1 MKNELVKKALPHFI
15 AILIFLI
22 TAALFC
28 KPALEG
34 NVLDQHDIVG
44 WKGMAQNA
52 FDYKEKHG
60 HFPLWNP
67 ALFSGMPNYLI
78 AMEGKSILPN
88 LTAIFSLGL
97 PQPVNM
103 FFLAALCF
111 YLLCICWGT
120 RPVVGIFGGLAYAF
134 ATYNPIIIAAGHVT
148 KMFAIA
154 YMPLMLAGM
163 LLVFRKKYYAGLA
176 LSTLGAYLLLN
187 ANHPQITYY
196 FLIVALFV
204 TLGYAFTWI
213 REKDFRHMGIAAG
226 ILVIAAGAGA
236 LTTSLSLLTTSE
248 YSQFTMRGGKSVEI
262 QGDSVKTVKTEGLD
276 TSYAF
281 SYSLG
286 PGEGLTM
293 LMPGAFGDNNRSTFA
308 ENEKIIAALESRG
321 VPSAN
326 ANQLAGQL
334 PRFWGDPNSSGGGP
348 FYAGV
353 LVCLLA
359 LLGFVLYRAPL
370 RWALLVVAVLALVM
384 AMGKYMLSFNLFLF
398 ENLPLYNKFRAPSIT
413 MVIPQLLLPFVAIIA
428 LHLLFIQPNA
438 RELTKANFKKI
449 LYAMGGLILVL
460 GILYLMMDYSAL
472 TDPGIRSGLLQM
484 GASEDMT
491 TGIISAMK
499 SERQSMFGGQV
510 LRTLGFAVLLLLVIW
525 FWISGFINSILAVS
539 LLAVITLIDQAVV
552 ANDYL
557 NAEKYVPA
565 EDLEAQLTRKNAVDQ
580 QILADQEPHFRVY
593 NAGPEKFSASDYHYP
608 TFHRTAGGYHP
619 AKLRIYQD
627 ILERYLY
634 YDNGTAPSNVLN
646 MLNVKYSIIPTGANG
661 QASLMQ
667 NPGAMGPVWLVKN
680 LFTVPDAAAE
690 LQAID
695 QVNLRDTAVLQES
708 FAAGIAQP
716 QWDSAASIRL
726 THFNNDTLR
735 YAFEATSPQFAV
747 FSDIYYPKGWNAYV
761 DGQPANYI
769 KVNYALRGMSLPAG
783 RHEIAFIFEPA
794 SVKKGITL
802 SYIGSWLVLLL
813 TLGGFF
819 MAWRQGRT
827 KPEAKK

>member
-15 AILIFLI
+15 AVLIFLI
-22 TAALFC
+22 TAALYS

-34 NVLDQHDIVG
+34 NALDQHDIVG

-88 LTAIFSLGL
+88 LTALFSLGL
-97 PQPVNM
+97 PQPANM

-134 ATYNPIIIAAGHVT
+134 ATYNPIIISAGHVT

-204 TLGYAFTWI
+204 TAGYAINWI
-213 REKDFRHMGIAAG
+213 KEKDFKHMAVAAG
-226 ILVIAAGAGA
+226 ILMVAAVAAA

-248 YSQFTMRGGKSVEI
+248 YSKFTMRGGKSVEI
-262 QGDSVKTVKTEGLD
+262 QGDSVRTVQTEGLD

-286 PGEGLTM
+286 PGEALTM

-308 ENEKIIAALESRG
+308 ENEKVISALESRG

-348 FYAGV
+348 FYVGV

-359 LLGFVLYRAPL
+359 LLGFVLYRQPL
-370 RWALLVVAVLALVM
+370 RWALLAVALLSLVM

-449 LYAMGGLILVL
+449 LYTLGGLILAL
-460 GILYLMMDYSAL
+460 GLFYLMMDYNAL

-484 GASEDMT
+484 GANEDMT
-491 TGIISAMK
+491 SSIISAMK

-510 LRTLGFAVLLLLVIW
+510 LRTLGFAVLLVAVLWL
-525 FWISGFINSILAVS
+525 WIKELMKPILAIS
-539 LLAVITLIDQAVV
+539 LLAAITLVDQLVV

-557 NAEKYVPA
+557 NQEKYVPA
-565 EDLEAQLTRKNAVDQ
+565 EDLDAQLTRKNAVDQ
-580 QILADQEPHFRVY
+580 QILADQTPHFRIY

-627 ILERYLY
+627 LLERYLY
-634 YDNGTAPSNVLN
+634 YEDGTNPGNVLN
-646 MLNVKYSIIPTGANG
+646 MLNVKYSIIPSGANG
-661 QASLMQ
+661 QASLLQ
-667 NPGAMGPVWLVKN
+667 NPGAMGPAWLVKN
-680 LFTVPDAAAE
+680 LQIVPDAAAE
-690 LQAID
+690 LQAIG
-695 QVNLRDTAVLQES
+695 QLNLRETAVVQSS
-708 FAAGIAQP
+708 FATGIAQP
-716 QWDSAASIRL
+716 QWDSAATIQL
-726 THFNNDTLR
+726 THFDNDTLR
-735 YAFEATSPQFAV
+735 YVLEAASPQFAV

-761 DGQPANYI
+761 DGKPADYI

-783 RHEIAFIFEPA
+783 RHEIQFIFEPA

-813 TLGGFF
+813 TLGGLF
-819 MAWRQGRT
+819 MAWRQGRQ
-827 KPEAKK
+827 KQEVKK